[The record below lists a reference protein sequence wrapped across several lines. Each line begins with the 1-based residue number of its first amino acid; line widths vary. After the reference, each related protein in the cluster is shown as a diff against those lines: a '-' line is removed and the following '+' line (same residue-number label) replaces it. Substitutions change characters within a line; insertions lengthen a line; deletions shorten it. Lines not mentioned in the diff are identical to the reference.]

1 MIKRILTNVN
11 QQSTTTTRTSKSTIL
26 GQYGNP
32 FFIDV
37 GGSGF
42 RAVAVW
48 MMGYLL
54 GMNSHQQATLV
65 KTRWVTKIFERH
77 IRYFP
82 IHQTLIDLL
91 ASSDSVKRHTVS
103 DRLKREFIDTVAY
116 TLGRIAFDEL
126 CENPVLY
133 RGAFSHGQTERLRDF
148 MHAFLPQPDKYSIG
162 ALAKV
167 LQLPIEIWHVNTS
180 NDIPARYQYDSKKH
194 ESNLDTYLGPVL
206 QLQAETCFMPMV
218 FDPAWEGVLNYHI
231 HSSLK
236 PVAEQIKCGF
246 TLAELHAKLSA
257 ADEEIIERFIQVRA
271 NLVAMV
277 QAGDLTL
284 SHLKTMYSKGLYEA
298 NLQRT
303 RIGTECGNQYYFA
316 DITSSRD
323 GALPALKPFSGYDDE
338 IMNQLLTAIARSV
351 SLGEMSLDLI
361 DSYL

>member
-1 MIKRILTNVN
+1 MIKRILNNVN
-11 QQSTTTTRTSKSTIL
+11 QQNMVHASKSTIL
-26 GQYGNP
+26 SQRDQP

-48 MMGYLL
+48 IMGYLL
-54 GMNSHQQATLV
+54 GMNSSQHTTIVKKHWAT
-65 KTRWVTKIFERH
+65 TIFERH

-82 IHQTLIDLL
+82 IHQTLIDVLVG
-91 ASSDSVKRHTVS
+91 SDSTKRHMVS
-103 DRLKREFIDTVAY
+103 DRLKREFIDTLAY

-126 CENPVLY
+126 CHNPVPY

-148 MHAFLPQPDKYSIG
+148 MHAFLPQPDKFSMG
-162 ALAKV
+162 ALAKA
-167 LQLPIEIWHVNTS
+167 LHLSIEIWHVNTTS
-180 NDIPARYQYDSKKH
+180 DIPARYHYGTNKH
-194 ESNLDTYLGPVL
+194 EHNSDIQMVPVL
-206 QLQAETCFMPMV
+206 QLQAETYFMPLV
-218 FDPAWEGVLNYHI
+218 SDAVWERVLNHPI

-236 PVAEQIKCGF
+236 PVSEQITCCF

-257 ADEEIIERFIQVRA
+257 ADEEIINRFIHIKA

-284 SHLKTMYSKGLYEA
+284 SHLKSIYNQGLYET
-298 NLQRT
+298 NRQRT

-316 DITSSRD
+316 DITSSSE
-323 GALPALKPFSGYDDE
+323 GVMPTLMPFSSYDAE
-338 IMNQLLTAIARSV
+338 IMEQLLTAIARAV
-351 SLGEMSLDLI
+351 SLDEMSLDLI